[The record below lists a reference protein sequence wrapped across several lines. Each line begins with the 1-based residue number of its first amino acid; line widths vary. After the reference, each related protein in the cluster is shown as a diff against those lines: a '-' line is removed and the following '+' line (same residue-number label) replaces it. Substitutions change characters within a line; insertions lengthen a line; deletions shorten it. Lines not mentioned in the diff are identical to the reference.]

1 MGQVNKLRRIRVVM
15 AIFLHSRGFSV
26 AILED
31 ALTVISAYNVVLHN
45 YPINNKDIIE
55 KVKEKINF
63 YLPEV
68 VILEDADGFGSR
80 KGKRVK
86 RAISSIEKYAGIN
99 KVSVSK
105 YSRNDIRFVF
115 NAFNA
120 HSKYEIAKV
129 ITDNVKQLPVELP
142 KKRLS
147 HKPEHYSMT
156 IFDAISLAITHYYQT

>member
-1 MGQVNKLRRIRVVM
+1 MHYANCVGL
-15 AIFLHSRGFSV
+15 ACG
-26 AILED
+26 
-31 ALTVISAYNVVLHN
+31 NVVSNQTVSL
-45 YPINNKDIIE
+45 
-55 KVKEKINF
+55 F
-63 YLPEV
+63 
-68 VILEDADGFGSR
+68 ILTLAP
-80 KGKRVK
+80 
-86 RAISSIEKYAGIN
+86 SIFAGIN